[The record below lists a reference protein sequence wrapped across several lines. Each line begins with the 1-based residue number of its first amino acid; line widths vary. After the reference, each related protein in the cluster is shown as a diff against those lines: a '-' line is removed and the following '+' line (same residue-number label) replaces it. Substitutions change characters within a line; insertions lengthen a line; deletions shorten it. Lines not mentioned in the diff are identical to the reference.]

1 MAHSSLRSA
10 VDALEHKGWLR
21 RVTEEVDPYLEMAEI
36 HRRVYDAG
44 GPAVYFERVKGSPFP
59 AVSNLFG
66 TRERTL
72 FLLGDGVKR
81 AQALVALKS
90 DPSRVLR
97 HPLPSIA
104 ALWGARTGLP
114 LPALPGGRP
123 PVARNVTTLSRLPQV
138 HCWPQDGGGFITW
151 PLVYT
156 EHPDKPGVFG
166 SNLGMYRIQL
176 SGGTYARDREAGMH
190 YQIHRGI
197 GVHHHAALQ
206 RGEKLKVSVFVG
218 GPPAHILAGIMP
230 LPEGLPEV
238 LFGGVIAG
246 RHFRYARRDGHLLS
260 ADADFCITGT
270 VEAGHLKPEGPF
282 GDHIGY
288 YSLAHDFPVLTV
300 DKVYHRTD
308 AIWPFTVVG
317 RPPQEDAQIA
327 SLIHEIA
334 DGALSQEI
342 PGLRAV
348 HAVEAAGVHPL
359 LLAIANDRYAP
370 WLERKPREL
379 HTIAHAMLGYGQMS
393 LAKYLFVAAHEDDP
407 ALDIRNVGAYFDHV
421 LRRVDWKTSLHF
433 VTNTTMDTLD
443 YTGGSLNEGS
453 KLFMAV
459 SGAPRRDLASE
470 VPPALRAAWP
480 DHWAAPRMV
489 RPGILAFRGARYHEN
504 VGVGADVPGSGG
516 HPAAGD
522 AAAGAEALTA
532 QLAAFTERLRDAGL
546 MESAAL
552 DGLPL
557 WVMCDDPDFAAADF
571 DNWLWVTFTRSDPA
585 RDVHG
590 VGAFTADKHWGVRG
604 PLVIDARV
612 KPWHAPVLEADPE
625 VAKRVGRLF
634 AQGGSLQGIA

>member
-1 MAHSSLRSA
+1 MGHSSLRA
-10 VDALEHKGWLR
+10 AIQALERKGWLR
-21 RVTEEVDPYLEMAEI
+21 RVTEEVDPRLEMAEI
-36 HRRVYDAG
+36 HRRVYDAR
-44 GPAVYFERVKGSPFP
+44 GPALYFERVKGSPFP

-81 AQALVALKS
+81 AQALVGLKA
-90 DPSRVLR
+90 DPARALR
-97 HPLPSIA
+97 HPLRA
-104 ALWGARTGLP
+104 AGALWGARTGLP
-114 LPALPGGRP
+114 LPAPSRWP
-123 PVARNVTTLSRLPQV
+123 VPVAAHETTLSRLPAI
-138 HCWPQDGGGFITW
+138 HSWPRDGGGFITW

-166 SNLGMYRIQL
+166 SNLGMYRVQL
-176 SGGTYARDREAGMH
+176 SGGTYAADREAGLH

-197 GVHHHAALQ
+197 GVHHHAALR

-238 LFGGVIAG
+238 LFGGILAG
-246 RHFRYARRDGHLLS
+246 RHFRYARRGGHLLS

-270 VEAGHLKPEGPF
+270 VEPGRLKPEGPF

-300 DKVYHRTD
+300 DKVYHRKD
-308 AIWPFTVVG
+308 AVWPFTVVG

-359 LLAIANDRYAP
+359 LLAVANDRYAP
-370 WLERKPREL
+370 YLERKPREL

-393 LAKYLFVAAHEDDP
+393 LAKYLFLAAVEDDP
-407 ALDIRNVGAYFDHV
+407 SLSIRDVRAYFTHV

-443 YTGGSLNEGS
+443 YTGGSINEGS
-453 KLFMAV
+453 KLFVAV
-459 SGAPRRDLASE
+459 SGAPRRELAE
-470 VPPALRAAWP
+470 EIPPALRAAWP
-480 DHWAAPRMV
+480 DHWGAPRMV
-489 RPGILAFRGARYHEN
+489 NPGILAFR
-504 VGVGADVPGSGG
+504 S
-516 HPAAGD
+516 AAYGPSAD
-522 AAAGAEALTA
+522 AAALSG
-532 QLAAFTERLRDAGL
+532 QLEAFTERLREAGVS
-546 MESAAL
+546 EDVL
-552 DGLPL
+552 DSIPL
-557 WVMCDDPDFAAADF
+557 WVVCDDPDFAAADF

-590 VGAFTADKHWGVRG
+590 VGAFLRDKHWGCRG

-612 KPWHAPVLEADPE
+612 KPWHAPTLEADPE
-625 VAKRVGRLF
+625 VAKRVEALAAAGRSLHGLF
-634 AQGGSLQGIA
+634 